1 MRPFETLVDQIGLQ
15 ERVPGHVAQALV
27 DTENEARNPDLVLSE
42 DWGGGSHGLTM
53 ITLTTARGLGFR
65 GTSAQLNEPKT
76 NLLYGLRYLRQMFD
90 QVGNGDWARAYAGY
104 NAGPD
109 LSPWPANAVRR
120 FQGKLDYWISVRRPP
135 GFQKPPTPATN
146 LAAIGGGLQRF
157 LILGLIFT
165 FLVNMVK
172 GKR

>member
-1 MRPFETLVDQIGLQ
+1 
-15 ERVPGHVAQALV
+15 
-27 DTENEARNPDLVLSE
+27 
-42 DWGGGSHGLTM
+42 M

-65 GTSAQLNEPKT
+65 GTSSDLNEPTT
-76 NLLYGLRYLRQMFD
+76 NLRYGLRYLRQMFD

-109 LSPWPANAVRR
+109 LSPWPAGPVKH
-120 FQGKLDYWISVRRPP
+120 FQAKLDYWISVRRPP
-135 GFQKPPTPATN
+135 GFRVPPTPAN

-165 FLVNMVK
+165 FLVSMVK